1 MIQKNWDALMRP
13 KTLNVDSG
21 ADISRQAKIT
31 VEPLER
37 GFGLTLGNALR
48 RVLMSSLQ
56 GAAVTG
62 VRIDRVV
69 HEFMS
74 IKGIRED
81 VTDIVLNLKDVQL
94 SMEVPG
100 PKRLNLKAK
109 DAGAVRASAI
119 QCSNGIEVLNPDHII
134 CHLDEGA
141 SFDAELTVNVG
152 KGYVSAEAQEDHEGD
167 AEVIP
172 IDAIFSPVQRVAYKV
187 ESAREGDKLDY
198 DKLVLEIDTDGSV
211 KPEDALAFAAR
222 IIQDQLRPFI
232 NFEDPAEEKVQDEP
246 KVEEI
251 NPELFNK
258 VEELELSVR
267 AANCLKNDNIVYI
280 GDLVL
285 KSETDMLKTPNFGR
299 KSLNE
304 IKKILADLG
313 LSLGMD
319 NPDWPPDNLE
329 ELSKKHDESN
339 Y

>member
-1 MIQKNWDALMRP
+1 MIQNNWDALIKP
-13 KTLNVDSG
+13 KRL
-21 ADISRQAKIT
+21 DINPGSDGSCEAQI
-31 VEPLER
+31 VVSPLER

-81 VTDIVLNLKDVQL
+81 VTDIVLNLKDVRL
-94 SMEVPG
+94 RMEVSG
-100 PKRLNLKAK
+100 PRRLNLRARE
-109 DAGAVRASAI
+109 AGAVRAGDI
-119 QCSNGIEVLNPDHII
+119 ECINGITILNPDHII

-152 KGYVSAEAQEDHEGD
+152 KGYVTADQQVSDGD
-167 AEVIP
+167 AETIL
-172 IDAIFSPVQRVAYKV
+172 IDAIYSPVRRVAYKV
-187 ESAREGDKLDY
+187 EPAREGEILDY
-198 DKLVLEIDTDGSV
+198 DRLVLEVSTDGSIN
-211 KPEDALAFAAR
+211 PEDALAYAAR
-222 IIQDQLRPFI
+222 IIQDQLEPFI
-232 NFEDPAEEKVQDEP
+232 NFHEPQSIESEEAPTTDLHS
-246 KVEEI
+246 
-251 NPELFNK
+251 PEFFRK

-285 KSETDMLKTPNFGR
+285 KSEADMLKTPNFGR

-304 IKKILADLG
+304 IKKMLADLG
-313 LSLGMD
+313 LSLGME
-319 NPDWPPDNLE
+319 NPGWPPDNLE
-329 ELSKKHDESN
+329 ELSKQHDSS

>member
-1 MIQKNWDALMRP
+1 MIQNNWDALIRP
-13 KTLNVDSG
+13 KPLNVSPGSDS
-21 ADISRQAKIT
+21 SRQAKIT

-81 VTDIVLNLKDVQL
+81 VTDIVLNLKDVRLRMQ
-94 SMEVPG
+94 VAG
-100 PKRLNLKAK
+100 PRKLNLKAR
-109 DAGAVRASAI
+109 DAGAVRASDI
-119 QCSNGIEVLNPDHII
+119 QCTNGIEILNPEHVI

-152 KGYVSAEAQEDHEGD
+152 KGYVNSEQQPDDGD

-172 IDAIFSPVQRVAYKV
+172 IDAIYSPVQRVAYKV
-187 ESAREGDKLDY
+187 ESAREGEILDY
-198 DKLVLEIDTDGSV
+198 DRLVLEIDTDGSV
-211 KPEDALAFAAR
+211 NPEDALAFAAR
-222 IIQDQLRPFI
+222 IIQEQLKPFV
-232 NFEDPAEEKVQDEP
+232 NFQDPKTVETAELP
-246 KVEEI
+246 KVEQHI
-251 NPELFNK
+251 PELFRK

-304 IKKILADLG
+304 IKKMLADLG

-319 NPDWPPDNLE
+319 NPDWPPENLE
-329 ELSKKHDESN
+329 ELSKQHEGG

>member
-13 KTLNVDSG
+13 KTLNIDPG
-21 ADISRQAKIT
+21 ADVSRQAKIT

-37 GFGLTLGNALR
+37 GYGLTLGNALR

-74 IKGIRED
+74 VKGIRED
-81 VTDIVLNLKDVQL
+81 VTDIVLNLKDVRL
-94 SMEVPG
+94 NMEVPG
-100 PKRLNLKAK
+100 PKKLNLKSK
-109 DAGAVRASAI
+109 NPGAVRASDI
-119 QCSNGIEVLNPDHII
+119 ECTSGIEVLNPDHVI

-152 KGYVSAEAQEDHEGD
+152 KGYASAETQEDDWGD

-172 IDAIFSPVQRVAYKV
+172 IDAIFSPVLRVAYKV
-187 ESAREGDKLDY
+187 ESTREGEKLDY
-198 DKLVLEIDTDGSV
+198 DRLVLEIDTDGSV

-222 IIQDQLRPFI
+222 IIQDQLKPFV
-232 NFEDPAEEKVQDEP
+232 NFEDPAEEKVEEQP
-246 KVEEI
+246 KTEEM
-251 NPELFNK
+251 NPELFSK

-285 KSETDMLKTPNFGR
+285 KSETDMMKTPNFGR

-319 NPDWPPDNLE
+319 NPDWPPENLE
-329 ELSKKHDESN
+329 ELSKKHEESS